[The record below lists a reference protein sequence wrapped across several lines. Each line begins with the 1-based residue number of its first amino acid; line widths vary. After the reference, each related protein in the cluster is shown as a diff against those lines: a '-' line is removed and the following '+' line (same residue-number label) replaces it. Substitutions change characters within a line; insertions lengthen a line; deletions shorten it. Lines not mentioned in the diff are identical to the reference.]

1 MVVSLEEEIPVAGN
15 FVADCVVSLSPV
27 EKRKAGMQI
36 KFYGIVRHP
45 DMGLAEALTHG
56 HSRDT
61 PKEATFHES
70 LLP

>member
-1 MVVSLEEEIPVAGN
+1 
-15 FVADCVVSLSPV
+15 
-27 EKRKAGMQI
+27 MQI
-36 KFYGIVRHP
+36 KSYGIVHHP
-45 DMGLAEALTHG
+45 DMRLAEALTHG